1 MSLVTF
7 KEQFD
12 NAYQAVFDKVLVAME
27 IANTRLE
34 QQLTYGAS
42 VKRVKY
48 ALAPI
53 RVRNITIGQNRT
65 IDQLNDS
72 GETLQVNKN
81 KGSDFRI
88 SRKEMVQAGPL
99 NPAESIGSEVAKKLS
114 RYIDADVFAEVKNAL
129 QTFDAGDLTTMASS
143 GTPIT
148 LSTTNVPQLLAQGRA
163 KLRRGNQDLTSL
175 ALVLDS
181 YGGSVIEQYVM
192 SKNIDLAGA
201 AFQNGYAGPVGGAE
215 LDLSENLLAEAI
227 ITIASNPTNGQTFSV
242 NGFVYTFVSSLG
254 STPGNVLIDTGTGV
268 DVTRDNLIDALL
280 QDAATAG
287 VKYVAWT
294 DADPNY
300 DQSNWVDL
308 QIAAVDNDTTD
319 QITFTGTGSGR
330 LAFGGTATFTIASN
344 LVHAYY
350 GKKGAIDVVIQ
361 DLAEMEMVDDPY
373 QRAKIVRA
381 DAIYGIK
388 TFADGRPQFLDVHLQ
403 S

>member
-1 MSLVTF
+1 MIQVF

-34 QQLTYGAS
+34 KQLTYGAS

-53 RVRNITIGQNRT
+53 RVRNITMGVNRT

-72 GETLQVNKN
+72 GETLLVNKN

-88 SRKEMVQAGPL
+88 SKKEMIQAGPL
-99 NPAESIGSEVAKKLS
+99 NPAETIGAEVAKKLS

-129 QTFDAGDLTTMASS
+129 QKFDAGDLTTMSSS
-143 GTPIT
+143 GTPVT
-148 LSTTNVPQLLAQGRA
+148 LSTTNVPQLLSQGRA

-181 YGGSVIEQYVM
+181 YGGSIIEQYVM
-192 SKNIDLAGA
+192 SKNIDLAAA
-201 AFQNGYAGPVGGAE
+201 AFKNGYAGPVGGAD
-215 LDLSENLLAEAI
+215 LYLSENLLGEAV
-227 ITIASNPTNGQTFSV
+227 ITMASNPTNGQTFSL
-242 NGFVYTFVSSLG
+242 NGYIYTFVTSLG
-254 STPGNVLIDTGTGV
+254 TTPGNVLIEAGV
-268 DVTRDNLIDALL
+268 DATRDNLISAFH
-280 QDAATAG
+280 QDTA
-287 VKYVAWT
+287 VTKYVPWT

-308 QIAAVDNDTTD
+308 QIAGVDDDTADT
-319 QITFTGTGSGR
+319 ITITGTGSGR
-330 LAFGGTATFTIASN
+330 LVFGGTATYTVTKN

-388 TFADGRPQFLDVHLQ
+388 TFSDGKPQFLDVQLQ

>member
-1 MSLVTF
+1 MLATF

-34 QQLTYGAS
+34 KQLTYGAS

-48 ALAPI
+48 SLAPI
-53 RVRNITIGQNRT
+53 RVRNITLGVNRT

-72 GETLQVNKN
+72 GETLLVNKN
-81 KGSDFRI
+81 KGSDFRV
-88 SRKEMVQAGPL
+88 SKKEMIQAGPL
-99 NPAESIGSEVAKKLS
+99 NPAETIGAEVAKKLS

-129 QTFDAGDLTTMASS
+129 QTFDTGDLTTMASS
-143 GTPIT
+143 GTALALT
-148 LSTTNVPQLLAQGRA
+148 TTNIPQLLAQGRA

-192 SKNIDLAGA
+192 SKNIDLAAA
-201 AFQNGYAGPVGGAE
+201 AFKNGYAGPVGGAD
-215 LDLSENLLAEAI
+215 LYLSENLLAEAI
-227 ITIASNPTNGQTFSV
+227 ITMSANPTAGQTFSV
-242 NGFVYTFVSSLG
+242 NGFIYTFVAAVG
-254 STPGNVLIDTGTGV
+254 ATPGNVLIEAGV
-268 DVTRDNLIDALL
+268 DATRDNLISAFL
-280 QDAATAG
+280 QDANAG

-294 DADPNY
+294 DVDPNY

-319 QITFTGTGSGR
+319 QITITGTGSGR
-330 LAFGGTATFTIASN
+330 LAFGGNATYTITKN

-361 DLAEMEMVDDPY
+361 DLSEMEMVDDPY
-373 QRAKIVRA
+373 QRAKIIRA

-388 TFADGRPQFLDVHLQ
+388 TFSDGRSQFLDVQ
-403 S
+403 IAA

>member
-1 MSLVTF
+1 
-7 KEQFD
+7 
-12 NAYQAVFDKVLVAME
+12 ME

-72 GETLQVNKN
+72 GETLLVNKN

-129 QTFDAGDLTTMASS
+129 QTFDTGDLTTMASS

-175 ALVLDS
+175 AIVLDS

-215 LDLSENLLAEAI
+215 LYLSENLLAEAV
-227 ITIASNPTNGQTFSV
+227 ITMASNPTNGQTFSV

-294 DADPNY
+294 DVDPNY

-308 QIAAVDNDTTD
+308 QIAQSTTTRLTRSRSLELA
-319 QITFTGTGSGR
+319 QVVSHSAERQPTPSPRTSFTPTTVRRVRSTWSSKTSPRWKWSTIRTSVRRSSAPMRSTASRRSPTEDLNSSTYIFSLKASLTRDSLGLSARRRANPASGS
-330 LAFGGTATFTIASN
+330 
-344 LVHAYY
+344 
-350 GKKGAIDVVIQ
+350 
-361 DLAEMEMVDDPY
+361 
-373 QRAKIVRA
+373 
-381 DAIYGIK
+381 
-388 TFADGRPQFLDVHLQ
+388 
-403 S
+403 

>member
-1 MSLVTF
+1 MLVQF

-34 QQLTYGAS
+34 KKLEYGAS

-48 ALAPI
+48 SLAPI
-53 RVRNITIGQNRT
+53 RIRNITIGVNRI

-72 GETLQVNKN
+72 GETLLVNKN
-81 KGSDFRI
+81 KGADFRV
-88 SRKEMVQAGPL
+88 SKKEMIQAGPL
-99 NPAESIGSEVAKKLS
+99 NPAETIGAEVAKKLS
-114 RYIDADVFAEVKNAL
+114 RYIDADVFAQVKNAL
-129 QTFDAGDLTTMASS
+129 QTFDTGDLTTMTSN
-143 GTPIT
+143 GTAIV
-148 LSTTNVPQLLAQGRA
+148 LSISNIPQFLSQGRA
-163 KLRRGNQDLTSL
+163 KLRKANQDLTSL

-192 SKNIDLAGA
+192 SKNIDLAAA
-201 AFQNGYAGPVGGAE
+201 AFKNGYAGPVGGAE
-215 LDLSENLLAEAI
+215 LYLSENLLAEAV
-227 ITIASNPTNGQTFSV
+227 ITMSANPTAGQTFSL
-242 NGFVYTFVSSLG
+242 NGFVYTFVAAIG
-254 STPGNVLIDTGTGV
+254 ATPGNVLIEAGV
-268 DVTRDNLIDALL
+268 DATRDNLIDAIH
-280 QDAATAG
+280 QTTGTAG

-294 DADPNY
+294 DTDPGY

-308 QIAAVDNDTTD
+308 QLAAVDSDGADT
-319 QITFTGTGSGR
+319 ITITGTGSGR
-330 LAFGGTATFTIASN
+330 LVFGGNATYTVTKN

-373 QRAKIVRA
+373 QRAKIIRA
-381 DAIYGIK
+381 DAIYGIF
-388 TFADGRPQFLDVHLQ
+388 TFADGKPQFLDVLLQ

>member
-1 MSLVTF
+1 MIQVF

-34 QQLTYGAS
+34 KQLTYGAS

-53 RVRNITIGQNRT
+53 RVRNITMGVNRT

-72 GETLQVNKN
+72 GETLLVNKN

-88 SRKEMVQAGPL
+88 SKKEMIQAGPL
-99 NPAESIGSEVAKKLS
+99 NPAETIGAEVAKKLS

-129 QTFDAGDLTTMASS
+129 QKFDAGDLTTMSSS
-143 GTPIT
+143 GTPVT
-148 LSTTNVPQLLAQGRA
+148 LSTTNVPQFLSQGRA

-192 SKNIDLAGA
+192 SKNIDLAAA
-201 AFQNGYAGPVGGAE
+201 AFKNGYAGPVGGAD
-215 LDLSENLLAEAI
+215 LYLSENLLGEAV
-227 ITIASNPTNGQTFSV
+227 ITMASNPTNGQTFSL
-242 NGFVYTFVSSLG
+242 NGYIYTFVTSLG
-254 STPGNVLIDTGTGV
+254 TTPGNVLIEAGV
-268 DVTRDNLIDALL
+268 DATRDNLISAFH
-280 QDAATAG
+280 QDTA
-287 VKYVAWT
+287 VTKYVPWT

-308 QIAAVDNDTTD
+308 QIAGVDDDTADT
-319 QITFTGTGSGR
+319 ITITGTGSGR
-330 LAFGGTATFTIASN
+330 LVFGGNATYTVTKN

-388 TFADGRPQFLDVHLQ
+388 TFSDGKPQFLDVQLQ

>member
-1 MSLVTF
+1 MLATF

-34 QQLTYGAS
+34 KQLTYGAS

-48 ALAPI
+48 SLAPI
-53 RVRNITIGQNRT
+53 RVRNITLGVNRT

-72 GETLQVNKN
+72 GETLLVNKN

-88 SRKEMVQAGPL
+88 SKKEMIQAGPL
-99 NPAESIGSEVAKKLS
+99 NPAETIGSEVAKKLS
-114 RYIDADVFAEVKNAL
+114 RYIDADVLAEVKNAL
-129 QTFDAGDLTTMASS
+129 QTFDTGDLTTMTSNGAA
-143 GTPIT
+143 IA
-148 LSTTNVPQLLAQGRA
+148 LSTTNVPQLLSQGRA
-163 KLRRGNQDLTSL
+163 KLRKANQDLTSL

-181 YGGSVIEQYVM
+181 YGGSIIEQYVM
-192 SKNIDLAGA
+192 SKNIDLAAA
-201 AFQNGYAGPVGGAE
+201 AFKNGYAGPVGGAE
-215 LDLSENLLAEAI
+215 LYLSENLLAEAV
-227 ITIASNPTNGQTFSV
+227 ITMASNPTNGQTFSI
-242 NGFVYTFVSSLG
+242 NGYVYTFVTSIG
-254 STPGNVLIDTGTGV
+254 STPGNVLIEAGV
-268 DVTRDNLIDALL
+268 DATRDNLIDAIH
-280 QDAATAG
+280 QTAG
-287 VKYVAWT
+287 TEGTKYVAWT
-294 DADPNY
+294 DTDPSY

-308 QIAAVDNDTTD
+308 QLTATDSDAADT
-319 QITFTGTGSGR
+319 ITIIGTGSGR
-330 LAFGGTATFTIASN
+330 LAFGGTATHTVTKN

-373 QRAKIVRA
+373 QRAKIIRA

-388 TFADGRPQFLDVHLQ
+388 TFADGKPQFLDVLLQ

>member
-1 MSLVTF
+1 MLATF

-34 QQLTYGAS
+34 KQLTYGAS

-48 ALAPI
+48 SLAPI
-53 RVRNITIGQNRT
+53 RVRNITLGVNRT

-72 GETLQVNKN
+72 GETLLVNKN

-88 SRKEMVQAGPL
+88 SKKEMIQAGPL
-99 NPAESIGSEVAKKLS
+99 NPAETIGSEVAKKLS
-114 RYIDADVFAEVKNAL
+114 RYIDADVLAEVKNAL
-129 QTFDAGDLTTMASS
+129 QTFDTGDLTTMTSN
-143 GTPIT
+143 GTAIA
-148 LSTTNVPQLLAQGRA
+148 LSTTNVPQLLSQGRA
-163 KLRRGNQDLTSL
+163 KLRKANQDLTSL

-181 YGGSVIEQYVM
+181 YGGSIIEQYVM
-192 SKNIDLAGA
+192 SKNIDLAAA
-201 AFQNGYAGPVGGAE
+201 AFKNGYAGPVGGAE
-215 LDLSENLLAEAI
+215 LYLSENLLAEAV
-227 ITIASNPTNGQTFSV
+227 ITMASNPTNGQTFSI
-242 NGFVYTFVSSLG
+242 NGYVYTFVTSIG
-254 STPGNVLIDTGTGV
+254 STPGNVLIEAGV
-268 DVTRDNLIDALL
+268 DATRDNLIDAIH
-280 QDAATAG
+280 QTAG
-287 VKYVAWT
+287 TEGTKYVAWT
-294 DADPNY
+294 DIDPSY

-308 QIAAVDNDTTD
+308 QLTATDSDAADT
-319 QITFTGTGSGR
+319 ITIIGTGSGR
-330 LAFGGTATFTIASN
+330 LAFGGTATHTVTKN

-373 QRAKIVRA
+373 QRAKIIRA

-388 TFADGRPQFLDVHLQ
+388 TFADGKPQFLDVLLQ

>member
-1 MSLVTF
+1 MLAVF

-34 QQLTYGAS
+34 KQLTYGAS

-48 ALAPI
+48 SLAPI
-53 RVRNITIGQNRT
+53 RVRNITIGVNRT

-72 GETLQVNKN
+72 GETLLVNKN
-81 KGSDFRI
+81 KGSDFRV
-88 SRKEMVQAGPL
+88 SKKEMIQAGPL
-99 NPAESIGSEVAKKLS
+99 NPAETIGAEVAKKLS

-129 QTFDAGDLTTMASS
+129 QTFDTGDLTTMAST
-143 GTPIT
+143 GTAIT
-148 LSTTNVPQLLAQGRA
+148 LSTTNIPQLLAQGRA

-192 SKNIDLAGA
+192 SKNIDLAAA
-201 AFQNGYAGPVGGAE
+201 AFKNGYAGPVGGAD
-215 LDLSENLLAEAI
+215 LYLSENLLAEAV
-227 ITIASNPTNGQTFSV
+227 ITMASNPTNGQTFSL
-242 NGFVYTFVSSLG
+242 NGYIYTFVTSLG
-254 STPGNVLIDTGTGV
+254 TTPGNVLIEAGV
-268 DVTRDNLIDALL
+268 DATRDNLISAFA
-280 QDAATAG
+280 QDNTG
-287 VKYVAWT
+287 GTKYVAWT
-294 DADPNY
+294 DADPGY
-300 DQSNWVDL
+300 VQSNWVDL
-308 QIAAVDNDTTD
+308 QITAVDDDTADT
-319 QITFTGTGSGR
+319 ITITGTGSGR
-330 LAFGGTATFTIASN
+330 LAFGGNATYTVTKN

-373 QRAKIVRA
+373 QRAKIIRA

-388 TFADGRPQFLDVHLQ
+388 TFADGKPQFLDVQLQ

>member
-1 MSLVTF
+1 MIQVF

-34 QQLTYGAS
+34 KQLTYGAS

-53 RVRNITIGQNRT
+53 RVRNITMGVNRT

-72 GETLQVNKN
+72 GETLLVNKN

-88 SRKEMVQAGPL
+88 SKKEMIQAGPL
-99 NPAESIGSEVAKKLS
+99 NPAETIGAEVAKKLS

-129 QTFDAGDLTTMASS
+129 QKFDAGDLTTMSSS
-143 GTPIT
+143 GTPVT
-148 LSTTNVPQLLAQGRA
+148 LSTTNVPQLLSQGRA

-192 SKNIDLAGA
+192 SKNIDLAAA
-201 AFQNGYAGPVGGAE
+201 AFKNGYAGPVGGAD
-215 LDLSENLLAEAI
+215 LYLSENLLGEAV
-227 ITIASNPTNGQTFSV
+227 ITMASNPTNGQTFSL
-242 NGFVYTFVSSLG
+242 NGYIYTFVTSLG
-254 STPGNVLIDTGTGV
+254 TTPGNVLIEAGV
-268 DVTRDNLIDALL
+268 DATRDNLISAFH
-280 QDAATAG
+280 QDTA
-287 VKYVAWT
+287 VTKYVPWT

-308 QIAAVDNDTTD
+308 QIAGVDDDTSDT
-319 QITFTGTGSGR
+319 ITITGTGSGR
-330 LAFGGTATFTIASN
+330 LVFGGNATYTVTKN

-388 TFADGRPQFLDVHLQ
+388 TFSDGKPQFLDVQLQ

>member
-1 MSLVTF
+1 MLATF

-34 QQLTYGAS
+34 KQLTYGAS

-48 ALAPI
+48 SLAPI
-53 RVRNITIGQNRT
+53 RVRNITLGVNRT

-72 GETLQVNKN
+72 GETLLVNKN

-88 SRKEMVQAGPL
+88 SKKEMIQAGPL
-99 NPAESIGSEVAKKLS
+99 NPAETIGSEVAKKLS
-114 RYIDADVFAEVKNAL
+114 RYIDADVLAEVKNAL
-129 QTFDAGDLTTMASS
+129 QTFDTGDLTTMTSN
-143 GTPIT
+143 GTAIA
-148 LSTTNVPQLLAQGRA
+148 LSTTNVPQLLSQGRA
-163 KLRRGNQDLTSL
+163 KLRKANQDLTSL

-181 YGGSVIEQYVM
+181 YGGSIIEQYVM
-192 SKNIDLAGA
+192 SKNIDLAAA
-201 AFQNGYAGPVGGAE
+201 AFKNGYAGPVGGAE
-215 LDLSENLLAEAI
+215 LYLSENLLAEAV
-227 ITIASNPTNGQTFSV
+227 ITMASNPTNGQTFSI
-242 NGFVYTFVSSLG
+242 NGYVYTFVTSIG
-254 STPGNVLIDTGTGV
+254 STPGNVLIEAGV
-268 DVTRDNLIDALL
+268 DATRDNLIDAIH
-280 QDAATAG
+280 QTAG
-287 VKYVAWT
+287 TEGTKYVAWT
-294 DADPNY
+294 DTDPSY

-308 QIAAVDNDTTD
+308 QLTATDSDAADT
-319 QITFTGTGSGR
+319 ITIIGTGSGR
-330 LAFGGTATFTIASN
+330 LAFGGTATHTVTRN

-373 QRAKIVRA
+373 QRAKIIRA

-388 TFADGRPQFLDVHLQ
+388 TFADGKPQFLDVLLQ